1 MSADSEEAK
10 ALAAEEAAIE
20 MFKIKKLINSLEKA
34 RGYGLFPQYLCSIDF
49 AFFVRNQTCYLF

>member
-20 MFKIKKLINSLEKA
+20 MFKIKKLIGSLERA
-34 RGYGLFPQYLCSIDF
+34 RGYVIHSGRSPFTSTEIVTFD
-49 AFFVRNQTCYLF
+49 